1 MFRWLG
7 RLVLVALAGL
17 APALLAIFVNVAT
30 GGTLPPSLARY
41 ENWTWPS
48 IVVLSL
54 VLGGLTAWQ
63 QFRKPSHG
71 SGSIVGR
78 YVNQTSSNT
87 VGRDQNTTVNNSI
100 TVNSS
105 LTVRVPAELPP
116 AISDFVGRSTQRE
129 KLRRRLTAASAT
141 TIVSSI
147 DGRAGVGKS
156 ELAIRVAHDLR
167 DWFPDGQLYV
177 DLRDGESDRPLPVH
191 VHIQFLHS
199 LGFVD
204 GDIPAEP
211 SLVERTYRTALSG
224 KRVIVVLDN
233 ATDEAQVRPLLPG
246 GHGCAVLVTS
256 RARVH
261 LPGATPLTLEQMN
274 PREAIALLAKLAGR
288 NRIYS
293 DVDSAATLARQCGF
307 LPLALRIAGAKLAAR
322 ASWTVADLV
331 RRLAD
336 ERRRLEELQEGDLAV
351 RSSFSKSYERLE
363 PTAALVFRRLGLL
376 ESADY
381 TADVAA
387 MMADIP
393 REDAAK
399 CMEQLVD
406 AQLMEP
412 SGPDRYRFLD
422 LLRAFARE
430 KAEAIDPTS
439 SRAAAVEGVLRYY
452 LAVLQKSYLL
462 APTPMIRIPQSAV
475 SAFTDWAGALV
486 WLEVEQT
493 NLIAGVRQAASLPIH
508 SSGDVAMVSMATEMA
523 EYLFD
528 FLRLRRQWT
537 EWQMV
542 GDSALRAA
550 RRVDDLKSEGK
561 IRIKLGIGQ
570 YDQGHPDEAKFHF
583 EQASTIGEEIADRFL
598 EGSALNE
605 LGLIHRDEGN
615 YGESIRIFNRALIIS
630 RELHD
635 RHIEAKTLNNL
646 GILYLYQGDY
656 EKAIPYF
663 EEDLMICRIMGDV
676 QGEAETLLNLGEA
689 YRCQERVDKASHSL
703 QQSLRLFREA
713 GDHHNAGW
721 TLYLLGLLMD
731 ATGITEA
738 RREYW
743 ADAARTVAAFSDP
756 EANELRALVEQT

>member
-1 MFRWLG
+1 
-7 RLVLVALAGL
+7 
-17 APALLAIFVNVAT
+17 
-30 GGTLPPSLARY
+30 
-41 ENWTWPS
+41 
-48 IVVLSL
+48 
-54 VLGGLTAWQ
+54 
-63 QFRKPSHG
+63 
-71 SGSIVGR
+71 
-78 YVNQTSSNT
+78 
-87 VGRDQNTTVNNSI
+87 
-100 TVNSS
+100 
-105 LTVRVPAELPP
+105 
-116 AISDFVGRSTQRE
+116 
-129 KLRRRLTAASAT
+129 
-141 TIVSSI
+141 
-147 DGRAGVGKS
+147 
-156 ELAIRVAHDLR
+156 
-167 DWFPDGQLYV
+167 
-177 DLRDGESDRPLPVH
+177 
-191 VHIQFLHS
+191 
-199 LGFVD
+199 
-204 GDIPAEP
+204 
-211 SLVERTYRTALSG
+211 
-224 KRVIVVLDN
+224 
-233 ATDEAQVRPLLPG
+233 
-246 GHGCAVLVTS
+246 
-256 RARVH
+256 
-261 LPGATPLTLEQMN
+261 
-274 PREAIALLAKLAGR
+274 
-288 NRIYS
+288 
-293 DVDSAATLARQCGF
+293 
-307 LPLALRIAGAKLAAR
+307 
-322 ASWTVADLV
+322 
-331 RRLAD
+331 
-336 ERRRLEELQEGDLAV
+336 
-351 RSSFSKSYERLE
+351 
-363 PTAALVFRRLGLL
+363 
-376 ESADY
+376 
-381 TADVAA
+381 
-387 MMADIP
+387 MADIP